1 MIIYYET
8 WLRRLALAQLPFIV
22 YNKGRI
28 VELCTMHE
36 GRRMIN
42 HALCSHPLKS
52 GTLLDR
58 DAYGMAFNQ
67 KMQTSAE
74 FGKRLPLGEMVAL

>member
-1 MIIYYET
+1 
-8 WLRRLALAQLPFIV
+8 
-22 YNKGRI
+22 
-28 VELCTMHE
+28 
-36 GRRMIN
+36 MIN